1 MTVTNDNPSVPHVV
15 DFSTPLNDVIR
26 HIKEDG
32 AVIVRGFLDLEAIRK
47 LQEEVDSAMEKGSFD
62 PRYQEYNEEAGEVPK
77 HEIYKHGE
85 GKKTKHMKNLAL
97 TSQTFRNNVLNH
109 KWMHDVCKNIYGVE
123 FGDYWMNCAH
133 ILHLEPGE
141 KAQFFHR
148 DTGVYRVS
156 DFRRQLNDPE
166 FMINFLV
173 SLTEF
178 REDNGATQLI
188 PGSHLWDAT
197 HPPTFYDSEEA
208 VPAILQPG
216 DAVVYLGSLFH
227 GAGENRSSS
236 YRRGMIVSMHPS
248 HFTPMESH
256 FHLPKDIV
264 ESMTPLAQQMVG
276 WRTMYNQNKIPI
288 WQAGDDKIEDV
299 LRLHHKE
306 VY

>member
-1 MTVTNDNPSVPHVV
+1 MTVTINESSVPHKV
-15 DFSTPLNDVIR
+15 DFSTPLSDVIR

-32 AVIVRGFLDLEAIRK
+32 AVIVRGFMDLETIQK
-47 LQEEVDSAMEKGSFD
+47 LQEEVDTAVQKGSFG
-62 PRYQEYNEEAGEVPK
+62 PRYQEYNEEAGETPK
-77 HEIYKHGE
+77 HEIYKRGE

-97 TSQTFRNNVLNH
+97 TSETFRNKVLNH
-109 KWMHDVCKNIYGVE
+109 KWMHDVCEQIYGEE

-156 DFRRQLNDPE
+156 DFRRRWNDPE

-188 PGSHLWDAT
+188 PGSHRWDAA
-197 HPPTFYDSEEA
+197 HPPTFYGSDEA

-227 GAGENRSSS
+227 GAGENRSST
-236 YRRGMIVSMHPS
+236 YRRGMIVSMHPG

-256 FHLPKDIV
+256 FHLPKELV

-276 WRTMYNQNKIPI
+276 WRTMHNANMIPI

-306 VY
+306 AY